1 MMPEECPA
9 GITCR
14 EEASPTAARGV
25 GRPRDYGDFLELP
38 PPRIRLIDATW
49 RRTPCISCARDSGSA
64 TATMPGETLQQ
75 AKDVKQVAEHTTIGS
90 PACPRRMEQVKIGD
104 GPLRHVARGVHVK
117 VSCMRSFESSHGTV
131 RRFLDLPKRF

>member
-9 GITCR
+9 GITRR

-49 RRTPCISCARDSGSA
+49 RRTRCISCARDSGSA
-64 TATMPGETLQQ
+64 TATMPGETL
-75 AKDVKQVAEHTTIGS
+75 ASERREADRWARDDRV
-90 PACPRRMEQVKIGD
+90 PR
-104 GPLRHVARGVHVK
+104 
-117 VSCMRSFESSHGTV
+117 VSSSHGTGQDW
-131 RRFLDLPKRF
+131 RRLGCARWHAECTS